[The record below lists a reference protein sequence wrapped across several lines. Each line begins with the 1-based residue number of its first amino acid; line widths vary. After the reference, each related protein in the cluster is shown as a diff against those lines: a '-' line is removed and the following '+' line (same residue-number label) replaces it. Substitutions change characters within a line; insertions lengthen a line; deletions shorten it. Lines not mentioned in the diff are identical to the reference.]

1 MTASVE
7 VKGEHYIPLRVGPM
21 AVLYIVELGDYEE
34 HAVGAMMFYEQ
45 AARMALELHIQQPE
59 TLQRFIAIARSTNTT
74 KTWARAAHN
83 AATQVRIAY
92 E

>member
-21 AVLYIVELGDYEE
+21 CVLYLWELGE
-34 HAVGAMMFYEQ
+34 GADTHPEAQLLYEQ
-45 AARMALELHIQQPE
+45 AARMARELDIPQPE
-59 TLQRFIAIARSTNTT
+59 TLDKFIAMARSANTHR
-74 KTWARAAHN
+74 TWARAAAN
-83 AATQVRIAY
+83 ACSQVRIAY